1 MTVKVAVLDDYQGVA
16 LSHGDWPGLKDVA
29 VTVFNDRV
37 AQPDALV
44 ARLQDFDVVC
54 MMRERTP
61 ITSGVIE
68 RLPKL
73 KLIVTTGMRN
83 ASLDVKAAIE
93 RGIVVSG
100 TGGTTHVTPEL
111 TWGLIIALMRHLP
124 HEHNGMKAGRW
135 QTTVGRGLQGRT
147 LGLLG
152 LGKLG
157 GRVAVVGKAF
167 GMNLIAW
174 SQILTQERAD
184 KYAARLVSKD
194 ELFARSDVIT
204 IHLVLSERTRH
215 LVGAREFGLMQ
226 KHACIVNTSRGPII
240 DEKAMVAALQAGQI
254 AGAGLDVYD
263 VEPLPADHPLRKLD
277 NVVLTPHLGYV
288 TDDTFDIFYR
298 ETVEDIAAWQSGKPI
313 RVIAP

>member
-1 MTVKVAVLDDYQGVA
+1 MSVKVAVLDDYQGVA
-16 LSHGDWPGLKDVA
+16 KLHADWSVLKDA
-29 VTVFNDRV
+29 SVTTFNDHL
-37 AQPDALV
+37 ADPAAL
-44 ARLQDFDVVC
+44 AERLKDFDVVC

-61 ITSGVIE
+61 ISRAVIE

-83 ASLDVKAAIE
+83 ASLDVKAATD

-124 HEHNGMKAGRW
+124 DEHNAMKAGKW

-174 SQILTQERAD
+174 SQNLTQERAD
-184 KYAARLVSKD
+184 KYDARLVSKD
-194 ELFARSDVIT
+194 ELFAQSDVIT
-204 IHLVLSERTRH
+204 IHLVLSDRTRH
-215 LVGAREFGLMQ
+215 LVGAKEFGLMQ
-226 KHACIVNTSRGPII
+226 KHAYIVNTSRGPII
-240 DEKAMVAALQAGQI
+240 DEQAMLAALQAKQI

-263 VEPLPADHPLRKLD
+263 HEPLPKDHLLRKLD

-288 TDDTFDIFYR
+288 TDDTFEPFYR
-298 ETVEDIAAWQSGKPI
+298 ETVEDIAAWQSGAPI

>member
-1 MTVKVAVLDDYQGVA
+1 MTLQVAVLDDYQGVA
-16 LSHGDWPGLKDVA
+16 QIHADWSVLKDA
-29 VTVFNDRV
+29 VITAFDDHS
-37 AQPDALV
+37 ADQDALV
-44 ARLQDFDVVC
+44 ARLKDFEVVC

-61 ITSGVIE
+61 ITRALLA

-83 ASLDVKAAIE
+83 ASLDVQAATA
-93 RGIVVSG
+93 RNIVVCG

-111 TWGLIIALMRHLP
+111 TWGLILALMRRIP
-124 HEHNGMKAGRW
+124 WEHNGMKSGRW

-167 GMNLIAW
+167 GMELIAW
-174 SQILTQERAD
+174 SQNLTQERAD
-184 KYAARLVSKD
+184 KYDAKLVSKE
-194 ELFARSDVIT
+194 ELFARSDVVT
-204 IHLVLSERTRH
+204 VHLVLSERSRG
-215 LVGAREFGLMQ
+215 LVGAKELGLMP
-226 KHACIVNTSRGPII
+226 KHAYLVNTSRGPIV
-240 DEKAMVAALQAGQI
+240 DEMALVGALQAKQI

-263 VEPLPADHPLRKLD
+263 TEPLPKDHALRQLD

-288 TDDTFDIFYR
+288 TDDTYDIFYR
-298 ETVEDIAAWQSGKPI
+298 ETVEDIAAWQLGKPI
-313 RVIAP
+313 RVIEP